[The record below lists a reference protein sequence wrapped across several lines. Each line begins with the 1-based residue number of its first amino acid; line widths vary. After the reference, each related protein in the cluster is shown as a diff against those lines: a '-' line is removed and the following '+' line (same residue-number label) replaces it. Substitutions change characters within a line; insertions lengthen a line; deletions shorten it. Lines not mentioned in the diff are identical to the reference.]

1 MERNSKARPK
11 SKQTKRKGDT
21 CDGTHALYEGG
32 ESTLNA
38 FKSGLIPFKSA
49 QGRWPKILTPKQMF
63 EKLPIAYAE
72 VQAGNIFEHFLY
84 EIRQTIF
91 SLYWTKKN
99 TKKVYNNI
107 MNSI

>member
-1 MERNSKARPK
+1 MFEKLPK
-11 SKQTKRKGDT
+11 QLPKKLPKQ
-21 CDGTHALYEGG
+21 L
-32 ESTLNA
+32 
-38 FKSGLIPFKSA
+38 
-49 QGRWPKILTPKQMF
+49 PKQLPKKLPKQMF